1 MEKHTLCRRITS
13 GWRRPIRS
21 RIGRQIEW
29 LSDHIGE
36 WMFIPFDDTRQED
49 RPCDSEAM
57 WATPTVFIG
66 AGVHRMEWKRITAT
80 AVDCLC
86 ANNLTN

>member
-57 WATPTVFIG
+57 WLRPLCPLALASIAWNG
-66 AGVHRMEWKRITAT
+66 NESQRQRWTA
-80 AVDCLC
+80 C
-86 ANNLTN
+86 AQII